1 MSIDRGLFKHIR
13 VQILYPCN
21 AKCSWC
27 ATHRKNPLFS
37 QLYKNGIS
45 DQIHDFYVQ
54 VIRRFRP
61 QEVFISGGEPLLYPK
76 IADFLND
83 IQVATEQ
90 INLFTSYQFSEKLC
104 QRIPFGQMPQ
114 DKILLCH
121 TTISFAPQEWH
132 EMTAGFPFDL
142 YVNNIRAIARLP
154 LRKRFK
160 FIVNHPY
167 LDQEIRR
174 FQELVSPDHT
184 FEFGLKVI
192 NDQGGGQNE
201 KTIQQSKAFTKERI
215 QNLDRLLVGADWG
228 QTNYKVGSVETMGP
242 LLQDGDVTRCHYR
255 QEPAELRLAFFRANQ
270 QKQILKYRYCPY
282 FPSDFGYRFH
292 IGRDDL
298 EKLESNYFKGKFHD
312 RCRDCRFLKYSRNDK
327 KPGLLS
333 ILRRPERI
341 PVDTIEIY

>member
-1 MSIDRGLFKHIR
+1 MSKDHGVFKHIR

-21 AKCSWC
+21 ARCSWC

-37 QLYKNGIS
+37 QLYRDGIS
-45 DQIHDFYVQ
+45 DEIHDFYVQ

-61 QEVFISGGEPLLYPK
+61 QKVFISGGEPLLYPK

-83 IQVATEQ
+83 IQDATEQ
-90 INLFTSYQFSEKLC
+90 INLFTSYQFSDKLR
-104 QRIPFGQMPQ
+104 QRIPFEQMPL

-121 TTISFAPQEWH
+121 TTISFAPQEWQK
-132 EMTAGFPFDL
+132 MTGGFPFGL
-142 YVNNIRAIARLP
+142 YLDNIRAIARLP

-174 FQELVSPDHT
+174 FQELVGPDHT

-201 KTIQQSKAFTKERI
+201 QIIQQSQALTKERL
-215 QNLDRLLVGADWG
+215 QGLDRLLAGADWG
-228 QTNYKVGSVETMGP
+228 QINYKVGSVETMAP
-242 LLQDGDVTRCHYR
+242 LLQDGYVTRCRFR
-255 QEPAELRLAFFRANQ
+255 QEPVELRLAFYRANQ
-270 QKQILKYRYCPY
+270 RKQILKYRYCPY

-298 EKLESNYFKGKFHD
+298 EKLESNYFKSMFHD
-312 RCRDCRFLKYSRNDK
+312 RCQDCRFLKYSLVGQ
-327 KPGLLS
+327 KPGFLS
-333 ILRRPERI
+333 
-341 PVDTIEIY
+341 TK